1 MKPRS
6 FEQVHTEE
14 KDSRKEEITRLNGLS
29 GFQELSEK
37 QQQFILVS
45 LYVQD
50 RAERGTDV
58 VSATKISDVP
68 EKFISASPHGS
79 YIRLPDF
86 GTQEE
91 YDELNKYLYENPNEY
106 KYKKSQDLIQSEYCH
121 SVVAKLESLKDS
133 EASTA
138 EWIDPGPIDSL
149 PELYELISLAESQYS
164 YPFVLE
170 IAYDEVGRNNMRRL
184 QHTAVLLG
192 KDDSGYVVWEKA
204 GLHLP
209 FQLAPLEQVYH
220 AYMETGDYV
229 RFPSRFWRLR
239 PLKV

>member
-1 MKPRS
+1 MKPRN
-6 FEQVHTEE
+6 FEQFHTKE
-14 KDSRKEEITRLNGLS
+14 KDSRNEIVARLQNLS
-29 GFQELSEK
+29 GFQKLSAK

-45 LYVQD
+45 LYVQA

-58 VSATKISDVP
+58 VSATKITDVP
-68 EKFISASPHGS
+68 EKFSSASPHGS
-79 YIRLPDF
+79 YIKLPDF
-86 GTQEE
+86 KTQEE
-91 YDELNKYLYENPNEY
+91 YDTLYEHLDEY

-121 SVVAKLESLKDS
+121 SVVAKLESLKGGES
-133 EASTA
+133 SAI

-149 PELYELISLAESQYS
+149 SELYELISLAESQYK

-170 IAYDEVGRNNMRRL
+170 IAYDETGRNNMRRL

-192 KDDSGYVVWEKA
+192 KDDLGYVVWEKA

-220 AYMETGDYV
+220 AYMETGDYT

-239 PLKV
+239 PFNV